1 MSMVKKE
8 INNMMNALSYDD
20 VMLIPKYSSIR
31 SRKDPKTHT
40 LIGNV
45 ELDIPII
52 SSPMDTIT
60 EHKMAIEIIRL
71 GGMAMLHRFM
81 PVERQIDEVKKIFSE
96 INKNKRDALAVA
108 IGIGD
113 AEVDR
118 LKRLKKELNIKTI
131 VIDVANGHTDYVL
144 EMMKQA
150 RNIAGNKDEFNIIAG
165 NVATSEGYEFL
176 MNEGANAV
184 RVGIGGGS
192 ICKTR
197 IQTGCGVPTLTSV
210 MSCYLDDDSR
220 FPIGT
225 IIADGGIR
233 YPGDMV
239 KALAAGASGVILGR
253 AIAAT
258 AETPGELLDVDGDM
272 WKVYRGM
279 ASSDI
284 QVEKMGG
291 LKKGTCA
298 EGVSTRLRYA
308 GPVEPIIDEY
318 IGGLRS
324 AMTYLNS
331 MSILSLRE
339 AEFIRITQSGLEE
352 SHAFGTRK

>member
-1 MSMVKKE
+1 
-8 INNMMNALSYDD
+8 
-20 VMLIPKYSSIR
+20 
-31 SRKDPKTHT
+31 
-40 LIGNV
+40 
-45 ELDIPII
+45 
-52 SSPMDTIT
+52 
-60 EHKMAIEIIRL
+60 
-71 GGMAMLHRFM
+71 
-81 PVERQIDEVKKIFSE
+81 
-96 INKNKRDALAVA
+96 
-108 IGIGD
+108 
-113 AEVDR
+113 
-118 LKRLKKELNIKTI
+118 
-131 VIDVANGHTDYVL
+131 
-144 EMMKQA
+144 MKQA